1 MARRTKEDA
10 ARTRQ
15 AILDAARLEFA
26 SRGYAATSIADIAD
40 RTMVTHGALYH
51 HFTNKD
57 ALFRAVF
64 DEVTDTLNRRVV
76 EAAIEGV
83 GARDQFARGCRALLE
98 HMADR
103 EYQRIALAD
112 APSVLGMD
120 QWWAVDGAVGMR
132 TTVAGL
138 KSLQGEGLLPE
149 GSVESLGVLLYG
161 GLTEAGM
168 ELARPE
174 ATVDIDGA
182 IDTVMAVLD
191 AIGRL
196 DRLP

>member
-1 MARRTKEDA
+1 
-10 ARTRQ
+10 
-15 AILDAARLEFA
+15 
-26 SRGYAATSIADIAD
+26 
-40 RTMVTHGALYH
+40 
-51 HFTNKD
+51 
-57 ALFRAVF
+57 
-64 DEVTDTLNRRVV
+64 
-76 EAAIEGV
+76 
-83 GARDQFARGCRALLE
+83 
-98 HMADR
+98 
-103 EYQRIALAD
+103 
-112 APSVLGMD
+112 
-120 QWWAVDGAVGMR
+120 MR